1 MVVRGLEASLF
12 VEGLGCRGPPVEV
25 MEDLPSSGE
34 WRVGRMVGP
43 PVYQKSDEI
52 SKVVWRGL
60 PMMGQQVSEEC
71 GSSRPECLEEVVV
84 KELDVICWIEVVVM
98 VGGGVGEEPLVI
110 GEVRFAGIAGR
121 AGQQQ
126 GS

>member
-12 VEGLGCRGPPVEV
+12 VEGLGCCGPPVEV
-25 MEDLPSSGE
+25 MEDLPSGE

-60 PMMGQQVSEEC
+60 PMIGQQVSEEC
-71 GSSRPECLEEVVV
+71 GGSRPKRLEEVVV
-84 KELDVICWIEVVVM
+84 KELDVICWFKVVITL
-98 VGGGVGEEPLVI
+98 GGGVGEEPLVI
-110 GEVRFAGIAGR
+110 GEVRFAGIASR
-121 AGQQQ
+121 AGQ
-126 GS
+126 

>member
-1 MVVRGLEASLF
+1 MVVRGLEASLT

-25 MEDLPSSGE
+25 MEDLPSGE
-34 WRVGRMVGP
+34 WRVSGMVGP

-60 PMMGQQVSEEC
+60 PMIGQQVSEER
-71 GSSRPECLEEVVV
+71 GSSRPKRLEEVVV
-84 KELDVICWIEVVVM
+84 KELDVICWVKVVITL
-98 VGGGVGEEPLVI
+98 GGGVVEDPLVI
-110 GEVRFAGIAGR
+110 GEVCFAGIASR